1 VREFISRRRRSRER
15 SRRYSSGMDAGPA
28 SVRRLEHG
36 VIDRL
41 TGGFANALFK
51 LAYRYCCDP
60 GCCLFSSSR
69 TGCAADWRSN
79 QRHYYPAFG
88 SNCCGD
94 VSFSSTS
101 FTVGPAVETVLN
113 FGGTHINFD
122 FDASSL
128 TIAFLGST
136 TPRSDPTGAFNC
148 PSFTDA
154 TGDFGSI
161 SSSLAAPW
169 AQCR

>member
-1 VREFISRRRRSRER
+1 MR
-15 SRRYSSGMDAGPA
+15 GQ
-28 SVRRLEHG
+28 RRLG
-36 VIDRL
+36 DLNMGLLIDLLGDSQMRFSNSLIAIAAILAAAFSAPVAQAVPL
-41 TGGFANALFK
+41 TG
-51 LAYRYCCDP
+51 D
-60 GCCLFSSSR
+60 
-69 TGCAADWRSN
+69 
-79 QRHYYPAFG
+79 QYYPAFG

-128 TIAFLGST
+128 AIAFLGST
-136 TPRSDPTGAFNC
+136 TPRSDPTGAFNG